1 MKNMNLFQI
10 QGLNPV
16 FGKDSYLNNVEFFL
30 AILQSIVQ
38 LLIKQPISLK
48 VYQPNSLTAF
58 LLFHSKSNKKVIIS
72 SCN

>member
-16 FGKDSYLNNVEFFL
+16 FGKDSYLNNVELSL

-48 VYQPNSLTAF
+48 VYQPNSLTA
-58 LLFHSKSNKKVIIS
+58 
-72 SCN
+72 

>member
-16 FGKDSYLNNVEFFL
+16 FGKDSYLNNVELSL

-48 VYQPNSLTAF
+48 VYQPNSRLT
-58 LLFHSKSNKKVIIS
+58 IS
-72 SCN
+72 F